1 MKILNIALKQG
12 LCLILTLALTLS
24 VGFAQQNSGALRG
37 QVTDQIGALIVGAT
51 ITLTDAGGVETS
63 AQTDEQGNYEFKN
76 LKVGR
81 YKLRASS
88 EGFALSEEEE
98 IDIAA
103 GARAVRN
110 TTLGVRLEEQSVTI
124 NEEAGVNTEP
134 DNNAAGLVLRGTDLD
149 ALPDDPDD
157 LASTLQ
163 ALAGPAAGP
172 NGHQIY
178 VDGFTAAGRLPSK
191 SVIRE
196 IRINRN
202 PFSAEND
209 RLGFG
214 RTEITTVA
222 GTDEF
227 HGDAT
232 FLFNDESLNS
242 RNPFASTRAPYQF
255 RSLGGLLSGPVIRK
269 RSTFLVLLE
278 RRVRLD
284 NAIVNATILDPAFN
298 ITPFNQSVL
307 TPWDQTYFRT
317 QYDHQINQ
325 KHRFTLQYLYIP
337 TSLENAGVG
346 AFSLAGRGYTQSN
359 TEQVFRFWE
368 TAILSPRVIN
378 DTRFQFVGVNAK
390 NEGDNSLPTI
400 RVLDAFT
407 GGGSDIGLSSNK
419 TKRWELNNYTTFA
432 QGQHTWKFG
441 GRLRHTQ
448 VQDMSSANFGG
459 TYIFAGQAASGLT
472 SIERYR
478 RTLALQSTGQFT
490 PAQIRAQGGGASQFS
505 IATGNPAASVSQTD
519 LGLSIQD
526 DIRLRPNFTLSLG
539 LRYELQN
546 NINSGLDF
554 APRVAFAWSP
564 DGGGARPAKTVV
576 RGGFGVF
583 FDRFS
588 ENYSLGA
595 RRFNG
600 LNQQQFIT
608 TDPAILDLFPNVPT
622 TEMLASSAVP
632 QTIRRVAD
640 DLRAPYLLQSAFS
653 VERQLP
659 RNSTLAVSYINT
671 RALHLLRSRNI
682 NAIFTSG
689 IGPGGVPVVTRPNPE
704 FDNIYEYES
713 SGIFKQQ
720 QLILTLSSR
729 LNPKVS
735 FFATYALNKAE
746 SDTDGAAFFP
756 ADSYDL
762 TGEFGRS
769 ALDVRHRFNLSGSFQ
784 LPWKVSL
791 TPLLVLRSGAPFNI
805 TTGRDSNG
813 DTLFTERPAFATDLS
828 RSSVIQTSYGAFDLE
843 PLPGQSLIARNYGN
857 GHSFFGMNL
866 GVNRTFSFG
875 SAPAPATNNAKGSAR
890 KEKPYKLALSAYFY
904 NLFNHTNP
912 GPPIG
917 NLSSPLFG
925 LSNQTS
931 TEASFSTATSNRRVM
946 LRMTFIF

>member
-1 MKILNIALKQG
+1 MKILNNALKQG
-12 LCLILTLALTLS
+12 LCVVLTLALS
-24 VGFAQQNSGALRG
+24 VSVSFGQQNSGTLRG
-37 QVTDQIGALIVGAT
+37 QVTDQFGGAIVGAT
-51 ITLTDAGGVETS
+51 VTLKDAGDAETS
-63 AQTDEQGNYEFKN
+63 ARTDNQGHYEFNN

-81 YKLRASS
+81 YKMRA
-88 EGFALSEEEE
+88 EADGFALSEDEE

-103 GARAVRN
+103 GGREVRD
-110 TTLGVRLEEQSVTI
+110 TVLGVKLEEQKVTI
-124 NEEAGVNTEP
+124 NAESSVSTEP
-134 DNNAAGLVLRGTDLD
+134 DNNASGLVLRGSDLD

-157 LASTLQ
+157 LAMTLQ
-163 ALAGPAAGP
+163 ALTGPSAGP

-178 VDGFTAAGRLPSK
+178 VDGFTPGGRLPSK

-232 FLFNDESLNS
+232 VLFNDESLNS
-242 RNPFASTRAPYQF
+242 RNPFASRRAPYQF
-255 RSLGGLLSGPVIRK
+255 RSFGGLLSGPVIPK
-269 RSTFLVLLE
+269 RSTFLVLFD
-278 RRVRLD
+278 RRVRFD
-284 NAIVNATILDPAFN
+284 NAIVNATTLDSAFN
-298 ITPFNQSVL
+298 ITPFNQAVV
-307 TPWDQTYFRT
+307 TPWEQNYFRT
-317 QYDHQINQ
+317 QYDHQISQ
-325 KHRFTLQYLYIP
+325 KHRFTLQYLYTP
-337 TSLENAGVG
+337 TNLENAGVG
-346 AFSLAGRGYTQSN
+346 SFSLLSRAYTQSN
-359 TEQVFRFWE
+359 TEQIFRFWE
-368 TAILSPRVIN
+368 TSILSPRVIN
-378 DTRFQFVGVNAK
+378 ETRFQFASSNTK

-400 RVLDAFT
+400 RVLEAFT
-407 GGGSDIGLSSNK
+407 GGGSDIGLSSNE
-419 TKRWELNNYTTFA
+419 TKRWELHNYTTFA

-441 GRLRHTQ
+441 GRLRHTSLRD
-448 VQDMSSANFGG
+448 VSSSNFGG
-459 TYIFAGQAASGLT
+459 TYIFAGDATGGVT

-478 RTLALQSTGQFT
+478 RTLALQADGRFT
-490 PAQIRAQGGGASQFS
+490 PAEIRAQGGGASQFS
-505 IATGNPAASVSQTD
+505 IATGNPEASVSQTD
-519 LGLSIQD
+519 LGLSVQD
-526 DIRLRPNFTLSLG
+526 DLRLRPNFTLSLG

-546 NINSGLDF
+546 NIDSGLDF
-554 APRVAFAWSP
+554 APRLAFAWSP

-588 ENYSLGA
+588 ENYTLPA

-622 TEMLASSAVP
+622 TQMLASSAVP

-653 VERQLP
+653 IERQLP
-659 RNSTLAVSYINT
+659 RSSTLSISYINT
-671 RALHLLRSRNI
+671 RALHLLRSRNV
-682 NAIFTSG
+682 NAAVMSS
-689 IGPGGVPVVTRPNPE
+689 PVAGAPPVATRPTAE
-704 FDNIYEYES
+704 FGNIYEYES
-713 SGIFKQQ
+713 SGIFKQH
-720 QLILTLSSR
+720 QLIFTLASR

-756 ADSYDL
+756 ADTYDL
-762 TGEFGRS
+762 SGEFGRS

-791 TPLLVLRSGAPFNI
+791 TPLLVVRSGAPFNI

-813 DTLFTERPAFATDLS
+813 DTIFTDRPALATDLS
-828 RSSVIQTSYGAFDLE
+828 RSSVVQTNYGAFDLE
-843 PLPGQSLIARNYGN
+843 PLPGQSLIARNYGH
-857 GHSFFGMNL
+857 GPGFFGMNL
-866 GVNRTFSFG
+866 GVNRAFSFG
-875 SAPAPATNNAKGSAR
+875 SAPTQGKNNAKGSAQ
-890 KEKPYKLALSAYFY
+890 KEKPYKLILSAYFY
-904 NLFNHTNP
+904 NLLNHTNP
-912 GPPIG
+912 GTPIG

-931 TEASFSTATSNRRVM
+931 SEASFSNATSNRRVM
-946 LRMTFIF
+946 LRMTFTF